1 MYLIVLITKQTVY
14 VQV

>member
-1 MYLIVLITKQTVY
+1 MYLIVLITTQTVY